1 MVKKIKLYV
10 KKHENRE
17 GRVKKTVL
25 MAYGL
30 LIFSYTCASA
40 VFIDCKMFLPML
52 KLNTLPLEAHSYLVK
67 LQNFKSM

>member
-1 MVKKIKLYV
+1 MFKKIKLYV

-17 GRVKKTVL
+17 GRVKKMVL

-40 VFIDCKMFLPML
+40 VFIDCKM
-52 KLNTLPLEAHSYLVK
+52 LEAHSY
-67 LQNFKSM
+67 